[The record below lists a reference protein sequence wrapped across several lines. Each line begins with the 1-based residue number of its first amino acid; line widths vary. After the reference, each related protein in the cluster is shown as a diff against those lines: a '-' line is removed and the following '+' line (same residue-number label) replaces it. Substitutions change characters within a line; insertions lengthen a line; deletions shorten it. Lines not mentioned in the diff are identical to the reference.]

1 MDLTTY
7 RGSCQCG
14 AVKHALRT
22 KPLTHAMECNC
33 SMCGRAGALW
43 TAAVDADLTI
53 DCDLAGLGVRQFGTM
68 RAKHY
73 FCKTCGVHPFTRP
86 RLDPTRWAVNVRCLE
101 GVDVKALKVIPF
113 DGQNWEAAAQA
124 FMERARR

>member
-14 AVKHALRT
+14 QVKYALQTRPIT
-22 KPLTHAMECNC
+22 QVLECNC

-43 TAAVDADLTI
+43 TAAADADLKI
-53 DCDLAGLGVRQFGTM
+53 DCDLAEMGLRQFGTM

-73 FCKTCGVHPFTRP
+73 FCKTCSVHPFTRP

-101 GVDVKALKVIPF
+101 GVEVAALRVILF
-113 DGQNWEAAAQA
+113 DGKNWEAAAKA
-124 FMERARR
+124 YMDRVKR